1 MKITDNIELKAFLIE
16 NFFKKEVPDIF
27 NGSLKNNPR
36 QALTELKQIVF
47 VGKEAKELIKKS
59 ENAKYNNWSDFSID
73 NFIDVLIV
81 QILSDNDFGTFLD
94 WDDDKLEQ
102 MVSAM
107 TAII

>member
-1 MKITDNIELKAFLIE
+1 MKITDNTELKTFLIE
-16 NFFKKEVPDIF
+16 NFFKKEVPNIF

-36 QALTELKQIVF
+36 EALTELKQIVF
-47 VGKEAKELIKKS
+47 VGKEAKQLIKNS

-73 NFIDVLIV
+73 NFIDDLIV
-81 QILSDNDFGTFLD
+81 KMLSENDFATFLD

-107 TAII
+107 TAIT